1 MKNVEI
7 AVTDSVEWA
16 LAHSLAFKQS
26 NASSLHCPFTLTPSS
41 IDRGRFEG
49 LQQAAV
55 LFGKLLHAISKNDDF
70 IQHAIEPIADTDPL
84 FSALLTLHNQLSQ
97 TQSRRST
104 PLLIMR
110 TDFMDDQ
117 QLGPK
122 LIEFNGIAAGMG
134 PFGQRASELHR
145 YIAAQHADSFQTYV
159 EGHHLQYQSSMPIQ
173 PEFIENNATE
183 QLADGIAKS
192 ARMIKKKH
200 NDAGKPTF
208 VIVVQANEDNVYDQ
222 HLLEYALHAKGIRTL
237 RKTFTELHCQLST
250 GDNHRLLLNGEP
262 VDVVYLRAGYQQC
275 DYYDKTIIEK
285 YCCRTLM
292 SVRMM
297 LEQHDIAMNA
307 TIAQQLASSKRVQML
322 LSNLSAQALIKF
334 GLTEQEALT
343 IKPFFGEM
351 LPLHADSIERLM
363 KSGLDNWV
371 LKNQGEG
378 GGHCVFGE
386 DIVTKLRTLDE
397 AEYESWSLMR
407 KIVPLPRTHPS
418 MIIRNGEANM
428 IGDIISEIGIF
439 TINIDGVAIDD
450 LLSGYLVRSK
460 PANVM
465 EGGVHSGQGAVDS
478 LVYKLG

>member
-16 LAHSLAFKQS
+16 LAHSLIFKKS
-26 NASSLHCPFTLTPSS
+26 NASSLHCPFTLTPCN
-41 IDRGRFEG
+41 IDKDRFEN
-49 LQQAAV
+49 LQLAAG
-55 LFGKLLHAISKNDDF
+55 LFGKLLHAISKNDAF
-70 IQHAIEPIADTDPL
+70 IQQAIEPIADTDPL
-84 FSALLTLHNQLSQ
+84 FSALLKLHNKLSQ
-97 TQSRRST
+97 TQSRRAT

-134 PFGQRASELHR
+134 PFGQRASELHT
-145 YIAAQHADSFQTYV
+145 YIAAQHANLFHSYIDSYD
-159 EGHHLQYQSSMPIQ
+159 LQRQSDTPIQ
-173 PEFIENNATE
+173 PEFINNEAIE

-192 ARMIKKKH
+192 AFMVKQKH
-200 NDAGKPTF
+200 KDAGKPTF
-208 VIVVQANEDNVYDQ
+208 VMVVQANEDNVYDQ

-237 RKTFTELHCQLST
+237 RKTFTELHSQLST
-250 GDNHRLLLNGEP
+250 GDNHRLLLNGEA

-292 SVRMM
+292 SVRLM

-322 LSNLSAQALIKF
+322 LSNLSAQALVQF

-351 LPLHADSIERLM
+351 LPLHADSIDHLM
-363 KSGLDNWV
+363 ATGLDNWV

-397 AEYESWSLMR
+397 LEYESWSLMR
-407 KIVPLPRTHPS
+407 KIVPLPRTNPS
-418 MIIRNGEANM
+418 MIIRHGEASM

-439 TINIDGVAIDD
+439 TINIDDVAIDNS
-450 LLSGYLVRSK
+450 LSGYLVRSK

-478 LVYKLG
+478 LIYR